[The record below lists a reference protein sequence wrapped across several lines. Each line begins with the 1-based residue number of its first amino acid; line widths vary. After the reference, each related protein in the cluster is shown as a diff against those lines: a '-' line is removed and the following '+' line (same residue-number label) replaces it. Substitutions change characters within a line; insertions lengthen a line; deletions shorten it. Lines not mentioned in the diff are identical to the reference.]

1 MSIFGKIKH
10 GIHHATHKVRH
21 AAEHAVHKVEGGA
34 DKVADEVKHG
44 TNEAV
49 DAVKD
54 AANKAREGINDM
66 ANIGDEIKK
75 EILKALKSAENAA
88 VSAIKSA
95 EKSATGELKKL
106 GNEIK
111 KDIEDVVS
119 KIESALVG
127 KAAHVILSDLVDVI
141 RALSPDSIQLEIGP
155 IQLDVGNLEEK
166 VEHFVKWAKKPPNN
180 RETWIAF
187 VQDVTPDSLSL
198 VQSIGLG
205 LVVQSDDLKLGLT
218 ETWGS
223 EKVLDRL
230 DKILERAGIH

>member
-1 MSIFGKIKH
+1 M
-10 GIHHATHKVRH
+10 
-21 AAEHAVHKVEGGA
+21 
-34 DKVADEVKHG
+34 
-44 TNEAV
+44 
-49 DAVKD
+49 
-54 AANKAREGINDM
+54 
-66 ANIGDEIKK
+66 
-75 EILKALKSAENAA
+75 
-88 VSAIKSA
+88 
-95 EKSATGELKKL
+95 
-106 GNEIK
+106 
-111 KDIEDVVS
+111 VS

-127 KAAHVILSDLVDVI
+127 KAAQVILSDLVDVI
-141 RALSPDSIQLEIGP
+141 RTHLVPDSIQLELGP